1 MGPLRYWFT
10 KVKEWSS
17 HRAPI
22 LHTAVSPDGQYIATL
37 ANDIKETSYET
48 EPTFRIWEIFEKIE
62 DEIQQDNSQHEICY
76 VEDHIERKVVDKERI
91 PETA

>member
-62 DEIQQDNSQHEICY
+62 DNINQNKNIQELL
-76 VEDHIERKVVDKERI
+76 KI
-91 PETA
+91 PGIKHFKPNQK